1 MHSHLYRDG
10 IAQWIL
16 VAALVPLPM
25 AHNTSAPFR
34 AHDHAHPP
42 GQASVVLCERFES
55 VIGADPSAAMLATAR
70 QNVNAR
76 LEFVQ
81 SIAEQLTFL
90 PDESV
95 DLVTAGK
102 GHFFQETE

>member
-1 MHSHLYRDG
+1 MESRSGSWLRNWYLFQR
-10 IAQWIL
+10 
-16 VAALVPLPM
+16 P
-25 AHNTSAPFR
+25 NSTSAPFR
-34 AHDHAHPP
+34 AYDYAHPP

-55 VIGADPSAAMLATAR
+55 VIGTDPSTAMLQTAR

-81 SIAEQLTFL
+81 SNAEQLAFL

-102 GHFFQETE
+102 GHFFQEIE

>member
-1 MHSHLYRDG
+1 MQSHLYRDG

-16 VAALVPLPM
+16 VAALVPLSM
-25 AHNTSAPFR
+25 AHNTAPFR

-42 GQASVVLCERFES
+42 GQVSVVLCERFES
-55 VIGADPSAAMLATAR
+55 VIGTDPSAAMLETAR

-81 SIAEQLTFL
+81 SHAEQLTFL

-102 GHFFQETE
+102 SHFFQEIE